1 MAIWFNIIVLCDK
14 NSKTKVRNDMEVQN
28 VLQNVK
34 FVQDQLSNSLTGFIF
49 NYNIVEN
56 ILHIIFPVW

>member
-1 MAIWFNIIVLCDK
+1 
-14 NSKTKVRNDMEVQN
+14 MEVQN

-34 FVQDQLSNSLTGFIF
+34 FDQDQLSNSLTGFIF

-56 ILHIIFPVW
+56 ILHTTFPVW

>member
-1 MAIWFNIIVLCDK
+1 
-14 NSKTKVRNDMEVQN
+14 MEVQT

-56 ILHIIFPVW
+56 ILHNISCVVSLNINQFKKG

>member
-1 MAIWFNIIVLCDK
+1 
-14 NSKTKVRNDMEVQN
+14 MEVQN

-49 NYNIVEN
+49 NYNIVECVVSLN
-56 ILHIIFPVW
+56 INQFKKG